1 MTKPILIA
9 TIMRPDGDT
18 GVQTHFRAFMEYLGN
33 ENHPCELATPYCAP
47 LWQVYPTFAV
57 RKLLNGELSVWW
69 YRYWHAYFLRQ
80 ALQHRLQSGAECVI
94 YAQCPL
100 SAEAALRARVSDSQR
115 VIMVTHFNVS
125 QADEWAGK
133 GLIADSGKLYRSI
146 QHFEAYVLPKL
157 DGLVF
162 VSEFMQRELLKRIP
176 AIAKVPSTIVPNFLP
191 DPGLPELQAPVA
203 DLISIGTLE
212 ARKNQ
217 QYLLEI
223 IAALR
228 QQGKPLTLTLVGDGP
243 DRSMLEDKARALK
256 IDQLVRFVGFISKA
270 AEQICLHRAYIHVA
284 TLESFGITLIEA
296 MSRGR
301 PVFAAPVGGI
311 PEVLGNSS
319 AGLTLPLNDASA
331 AARIVADAL
340 NNQEWMISTGIA
352 ARGRFLKKYA
362 SDVVAKRLLLFL
374 EVT

>member
-1 MTKPILIA
+1 
-9 TIMRPDGDT
+9 
-18 GVQTHFRAFMEYLGN
+18 
-33 ENHPCELATPYCAP
+33 
-47 LWQVYPTFAV
+47 
-57 RKLLNGELSVWW
+57 
-69 YRYWHAYFLRQ
+69 
-80 ALQHRLQSGAECVI
+80 
-94 YAQCPL
+94 
-100 SAEAALRARVSDSQR
+100 
-115 VIMVTHFNVS
+115 
-125 QADEWAGK
+125 
-133 GLIADSGKLYRSI
+133 
-146 QHFEAYVLPKL
+146 
-157 DGLVF
+157 
-162 VSEFMQRELLKRIP
+162 
-176 AIAKVPSTIVPNFLP
+176 
-191 DPGLPELQAPVA
+191 
-203 DLISIGTLE
+203 
-212 ARKNQ
+212 
-217 QYLLEI
+217 
-223 IAALR
+223 
-228 QQGKPLTLTLVGDGP
+228 LTLTLVGDGP

-270 AEQICLHRAYIHVA
+270 AEQIGLHRAYIHVA